1 MKMMRMPRSI
11 QAVNISVNSGETAV
25 RTALEKL
32 QKALAPL
39 NFAPEELGSI
49 ELVMA
54 EALNNIVEHAYPEG
68 SPAGPIRIRATH
80 KSDGLHL
87 TVVDEG
93 LGMPEGKLP
102 LGAPANVDVDFFDL
116 PEGGFGWFLI
126 KDLAKDVEYKR
137 LGWENHL
144 KLRLAVGVND
154 DSA

>member
-1 MKMMRMPRSI
+1 MPRPI
-11 QAVNISVNSGETAV
+11 KAVNISVTSGEMAV

-32 QKALAPL
+32 QTALKPL
-39 NFAPEELGSI
+39 DLAPEESGAV

-93 LGMPEGKLP
+93 LGMPDGKLP
-102 LGAPANVDVDFFDL
+102 LGAPAQVDVDLFDL

-144 KLRLAVGVND
+144 KLRIIVGIKDETV
-154 DSA
+154 